1 MFSIARD
8 DAVSKGKTGK
18 NQKITK
24 SSFFPILPVVPG
36 ISIAGEGRDMQEES
50 NTKRPSVR
58 RTESLFVLDNQPV
71 RFPCKENEP

>member
-1 MFSIARD
+1 
-8 DAVSKGKTGK
+8 
-18 NQKITK
+18 
-24 SSFFPILPVVPG
+24 
-36 ISIAGEGRDMQEES
+36 MQEES